1 MILRKIFVIDIMCA
15 MVTWITIFMTL
26 KTFLLYLR
34 LATVLGLKLY
44 LNVSKN
50 SREAEGYA
58 QIFIFDQK
66 LVDCRIA
73 WMSLSPVF
81 CLLTGWIL
89 HFPKL
94 KSRTVEDFPVIHPR
108 LWPAQ
113 CWYTCVKLIF
123 ITHPPVFR
131 VTSNLGAVWLGPQC
145 HVTQMWTGVKIKS
158 PRQHELNN

>member
-1 MILRKIFVIDIMCA
+1 MPKFSFLSKNLVCN
-15 MVTWITIFMTL
+15 WISIFMTL
-26 KTFLLYLR
+26 RTFLLYLR
-34 LATVLGLKLY
+34 LATVLGLKLC
-44 LNVSKN
+44 LKVSKT

-145 HVTQMWTGVKIKS
+145 HVSSNVNWG
-158 PRQHELNN
+158 